1 MSLKGILQNRLWRR
15 QFDFKGR
22 RRLISPLPFFTQVV
36 TTINI
41 LAIDQAR
48 NGAWSVF
55 DYDTGEVVGYGTFS
69 FDVKKYTYARAI
81 LHIEQILSAVI
92 AAYDIKFV
100 AIEDIQLRVNVQ
112 SFKKLAQLQGV
123 IVNLCERNKL
133 LYGLIAP
140 TQWQNFCK
148 ARGRNTTEIK
158 KQVLELEHTG
168 KKESKILSL
177 QFVKD
182 QFGIVTDNDNLA
194 DACCLG
200 YYAVNAIEI
209 PEKNKRR

>member
-1 MSLKGILQNRLWRR
+1 M
-15 QFDFKGR
+15 
-22 RRLISPLPFFTQVV
+22 
-36 TTINI
+36 NI

-55 DYDTGEVVGYGTFS
+55 DYKTGNIISYGTFS
-69 FDVKKYTYARAI
+69 FDVKKYTYAKAI
-81 LHIEQILSAVI
+81 LHIEQILNAVMRV
-92 AAYDIKFV
+92 YDIKFV

-148 ARGRNTTEIK
+148 ARGRNTTEV
-158 KQVLELEHTG
+158 KQQIRELENTG
-168 KKESKILSL
+168 KKNSKVLSL

-182 QFGIVTDNDNLA
+182 QFGIETDNDNLA
-194 DACCLG
+194 DAICLG
-200 YYAVNAIEI
+200 YYAVNAYELSK
-209 PEKNKRR
+209 KN